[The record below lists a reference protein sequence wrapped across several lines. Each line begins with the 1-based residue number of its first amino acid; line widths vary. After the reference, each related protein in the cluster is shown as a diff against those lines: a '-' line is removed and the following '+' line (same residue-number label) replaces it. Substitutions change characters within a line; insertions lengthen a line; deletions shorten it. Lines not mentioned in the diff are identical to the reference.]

1 MARTLK
7 EQYEIKKLQQR
18 LRPIDQKLMI
28 ELSMSD
34 NDMLIFEAFNKQQMS
49 DAIKIV
55 KQLKAINFGPLTTLS
70 QARDAAVNDVTKALA
85 GSKDQ
90 GIIRKIVNLFK
101 GGKENPLVDAL
112 AFCDALNNFFGQ
124 FSQYV
129 TALGSDKAD
138 QPLST
143 IVTGKDPEELADLTA
158 VNSLGGKEK
167 GNLRN
172 MQKVIV
178 NGLKPNGAIGKL
190 SKNWIDKYLKG
201 KKGLQTLARDLLKMS
216 PNDINKISETVTSN
230 LKNAEAIG
238 QAAAGAS
245 QQATVG
251 SNPTTGSNASGA
263 SQPEQGSVSSKPG
276 STAPGAQ
283 IPPGTSKGAVDVD
296 KVIARIKPAMEDMG
310 VRDVNKLVASLDDLG
325 VLKNP

>member
-1 MARTLK
+1 MSRTLK
-7 EQYEIKKLQQR
+7 EQYEIKQLQQR
-18 LRPIDQKLMI
+18 LKPIDQKVMT
-28 ELSMSD
+28 ELRAPS
-34 NDMLIFEAFNKQQMS
+34 NDKLILEAFNKQQMN

-55 KQLKAINFGPLTTLS
+55 KQLKTINFGPLTSLS
-70 QARDAAVNDVTKALA
+70 QARDAAVNDVTRALA
-85 GSKDQ
+85 GGKDQ

-143 IVTGKDPEELADLTA
+143 IVTGKSSEELSDQNAINNLD
-158 VNSLGGKEK
+158 VKEK
-167 GNLRN
+167 GNLKN

-178 NGLKPNGAIGKL
+178 NGLKPSGALGKL
-190 SKNWIDKYLKG
+190 GKNWIDKYLRG
-201 KKGLQTLARDLLKMS
+201 KKGLQSLARDLLKMS
-216 PNDINKISETVTSN
+216 PNDINKISQTVTSS

-251 SNPTTGSNASGA
+251 SNPSASSNVSGS
-263 SQPEQGSVSSKPG
+263 SQPEQGTAGTKSG
-276 STAPGAQ
+276 ATAPGAHV
-283 IPPGTSKGAVDVD
+283 PPNTAKGVDID
-296 KVIARIKPAMEDMG
+296 KVVARIKPAMDDLG
-310 VRDVNKLVASLDDLG
+310 VKDVSKLVSSLDDLG